1 MAIATKGHEEIAKAK
16 GRRTASTARAPFAVM
31 LRAKNLTTISGM
43 SRPFM
48 NTALHFRKTLK
59 SRLSCQGDAIER
71 HHIPNRVK

>member
-48 NTALHFRKTLK
+48 GLPPEATDRA
-59 SRLSCQGDAIER
+59 SEVIEHKVSVSVGRMR
-71 HHIPNRVK
+71 HD